1 MKRVNKLGLKD
12 EYQNQ
17 ADCKDVIRC
26 LLGLPLLPAA
36 DTPAGLQQIRATVCT
51 DMQTARQLQQ
61 LVTYVQR
68 QWIDKRTVGPDR
80 VSVRGV
86 TSRTNNVLESYY
98 AALRRRIQ
106 VTRRT
111 FCVSPLLV
119 YLIATL

>member
-1 MKRVNKLGLKD
+1 
-12 EYQNQ
+12 
-17 ADCKDVIRC
+17 
-26 LLGLPLLPAA
+26 
-36 DTPAGLQQIRATVCT
+36 
-51 DMQTARQLQQ
+51 MQTARQLQQ